1 MMPAKFFTSTTK
13 LEDLPKY
20 DRPQVAMV
28 GRSNV
33 GKSSLINHLMQQ
45 KALAR
50 VSAAPGRTK
59 TINLYEIDRRYFLV
73 DLPGYGYA
81 KASKDKRSAF
91 ATMIADYLT
100 NTPQLQVVCVVIDA
114 YVGPTELDHE
124 MFQLLHSLG
133 KRMII
138 IVNKIDK
145 LSKGEA
151 ASLILKLSAEYAD
164 AQFIPHSIETDKH
177 RGAILEAIEVALRAT
192 K

>member
-1 MMPAKFFTSTTK
+1 MPAKFFTSTTR
-13 LEDLPKY
+13 LEDLPTY
-20 DRPQVAMV
+20 DKPQVAMV

-33 GKSSLINHLMQQ
+33 GKSSLINHLTGQ

-81 KASKDKRSAF
+81 KTSKEKRADF
-91 ATMIADYLT
+91 ATMISTYLE
-100 NTPQLQVVCVVIDA
+100 NTPQLTLVLVVIDA
-114 YVGPTELDHE
+114 YVGPTDLDQE
-124 MFQLLHSLG
+124 MLQSLHSLG
-133 KRMII
+133 KRVII

-151 ASLILKLSAEYAD
+151 ASLLQKLSSEYAD
-164 AQFIPHSIETDKH
+164 ATFIPHSVETDKH
-177 RGAILEAIEVALRAT
+177 RGAILEAIEVALRKA

>member
-20 DRPQVAMV
+20 DKPHVAMV

-33 GKSSLINHLMQQ
+33 GKSSLINHLTGQ

-81 KASKDKRSAF
+81 KTSKEKRSDF
-91 ATMIADYLT
+91 AVMISGYLT
-100 NTPQLQVVCVVIDA
+100 STPQLKVVLVVIDA
-114 YVGPTELDHE
+114 YVGPTDLDQE
-124 MFQLLHSLG
+124 MFQLLHTLG
-133 KRMII
+133 KRVII

-145 LSKGEA
+145 LSRSEA
-151 ASLILKLSAEYAD
+151 TSLLKKLSSEYAD
-164 AQFIPHSIETDKH
+164 MTFIPHSVETDKH
-177 RGAILEAIEVALRAT
+177 RGAILEAIEVVIRAT
-192 K
+192 N